1 MWFTATGWRVQCTH
15 VIIHPNGLYGL
26 RSLTQGHLYHKR
38 HKKREQPS
46 SRARTQAQAQAQAQ
60 AHATLNRVSIENG
73 RLGKTAL
80 AVRVIRALLPD
91 T

>member
-46 SRARTQAQAQAQAQ
+46 SRARTKAQAQ
-60 AHATLNRVSIENG
+60 AHATLYRVSLENG
-73 RLGKTAL
+73 RLGQTAL